1 MSAFTKTL
9 IVDVDL
15 VDPVYPYYN
24 NIASATKYLSDNN
37 LGGKIVV
44 ESGEYVIDG
53 TGDKLTVDVPSNT
66 TIIGP
71 GNVVVKVTA
80 NVPAFRNFHYN
91 SGSDS
96 NIVISGFKIVIAYDE
111 NDYSTHPI
119 WLQNTT
125 NCIVEKVYVTS
136 KYVVGETET
145 LYRIDNNSNA
155 IFIQGTVANGSH
167 GNTIRQCTVADY
179 GKKEGDEYYY
189 GSGIGLFASS
199 ETEDDYIARNIV
211 INNFTSNTLY
221 GCYMVGARQTVVRG
235 NVFSCANFSSGGIR
249 STGVSARYCDGSSII
264 GNIMRN
270 NISHG
275 IYISNSS
282 NCTVFG
288 NISSQNEECGI
299 KVNSGDVDSQYNT
312 IVGNVCNESYIDH
325 PYGDQKGIFITG
337 QYGGKSMYNTISG
350 NVCCNNQSTG
360 IFEGTPG
367 NADNN
372 VFSGNMCVFNQ
383 AWEGNIYT
391 SGAGT
396 IVADN
401 MEKSS

>member
-9 IVDVDL
+9 IVDA
-15 VDPVYPYYN
+15 DPNAPSDYHD
-24 NIASATKYLSDNN
+24 IATAANYLSGVG
-37 LGGKIVV
+37 GGKIIV
-44 ESGEYVIDG
+44 EAGEYEIDG
-53 TGDKLTVDVPSNT
+53 TAGKLTVDVPSNT

-71 GNVVVKVTA
+71 GNVIVKVTA
-80 NVPAFRNFHYN
+80 NVPAFRNLHYN

-96 NIVISGFKIVIAYDE
+96 NIVISGFKIIIAYEE

-119 WLQNTT
+119 WLQNTI

-155 IFIQGTVANGSH
+155 IFLYGTAANGSH
-167 GNTIRQCTVADY
+167 DNTIKQCWVEDY
-179 GKKEGDEYYY
+179 GKTEGDEYYY

-199 ETEDDYIARNIV
+199 ETEDNYIARNIV

-235 NVFSCANFSSGGIR
+235 NVFSCANFSSGDIR
-249 STGVSARYCDGSSII
+249 STGISSRYCDGSSII

-312 IVGNVCNESYIDH
+312 IVGNVCNESYIDPAH

-337 QYGGKSMYNTISG
+337 QDGGKSMYNTISG

-372 VFSGNMCVFNQ
+372 VFLGNMCAFNQ

-391 SGAGT
+391 TGEGT

-401 MEKSS
+401 MERSS

>member
-1 MSAFTKTL
+1 MSGFTKTI
-9 IVDVDL
+9 IVDGSLTPPFPPKMYDSI
-15 VDPVYPYYN
+15 Y
-24 NIASATKYLSDNN
+24 SAVSDADIQA
-37 LGGKIVV
+37 GGGTIIV
-44 ESGEYVIDG
+44 EAG
-53 TGDKLTVDVPSNT
+53 TYIMNSTALIPSNVT
-66 TIIGP
+66 LIGR
-71 GNVVVKVTA
+71 GNVVLKFTGSTY
-80 NVPAFRNFHYN
+80 VPILQN
-91 SGSDS
+91 SDLINGNSH
-96 NIVISGFKIVIAYDE
+96 IVISGFKIIIAHD
-111 NDYSTHPI
+111 DYYTHPI
-119 WLQNTT
+119 WLQNTH

-155 IFIQGTVANGSH
+155 IFLYGTAANGSRD
-167 GNTIRQCTVADY
+167 NTIKQCTVTDY
-179 GKKEGDEYYY
+179 GKQEGDEYYY

-199 ETEDDYIARNIV
+199 ETEEDYIARNRV
-211 INNFTSNTLY
+211 INNFTRNTLY
-221 GCYMVGARQTVVRG
+221 GCYMVGARQTLVKG
-235 NVFSCANFSSGGIR
+235 NIFEYAKSSSGGIR
-249 STGVSARYCDGSSII
+249 STGISARYCDGSLIN
-264 GNIMRN
+264 GNIMLN

-282 NCTVFG
+282 NCVVKG

-299 KVNSGDVDSQYNT
+299 KVNSGDVDSKYNT
-312 IVGNVCNESYIDH
+312 IVGNICCESYIDPAH

-337 QYGGKSMYNTISG
+337 QDGGKSMYNTISG
-350 NVCCNNQSTG
+350 NVCSNNQSTG

-372 VFSGNMCVFNQ
+372 VFLGNMCAFNQ

-391 SGAGT
+391 TGEGT